1 MFGEHV
7 WGAGWGSTLGEA
19 RLGSTFG
26 SRALDT
32 PDLAFFS
39 GLKSSLKCGQCHASR
54 TLTIA
59 AVRHLEAYRFSLV
72 RIIEPDIEGRA
83 TVCGILASTM
93 IVERA
98 PPDGYALPWVPNA
111 TSLQAMKLSSMAA
124 TFFLLRSLAVGIN
137 YLFKELL

>member
-1 MFGEHV
+1 MGRRMGKH
-7 WGAGWGSTLGEA
+7 AWGSTLGEHVRA
-19 RLGSTFG
+19 
-26 SRALDT
+26 RALDT
-32 PDLAFFS
+32 PDLACFS

-111 TSLQAMKLSSMAA
+111 TSLQTMKLSSMAA